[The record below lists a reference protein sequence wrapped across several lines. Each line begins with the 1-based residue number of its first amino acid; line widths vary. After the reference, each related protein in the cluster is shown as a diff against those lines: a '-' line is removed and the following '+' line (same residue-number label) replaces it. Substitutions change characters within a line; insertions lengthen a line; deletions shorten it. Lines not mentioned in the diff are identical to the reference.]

1 MVWPRGRARCT
12 VDGMQLLVIR
22 HGIAED
28 RDAFAAT
35 GEDDAQRPLTKRGEG
50 KMKAVAA
57 GLRHVVGTLDTLAAS
72 SLVRAQQTA
81 EIVAESYGDMPVET
95 VKALSPDSEPR
106 ALLGWLRQRG
116 AADVVAIV
124 GHEPH
129 LGILVTWLMTGQ
141 VASRVTLRKGGACL
155 LDFSAH
161 VASDAGTLQWALTPS
176 QLRRIGS

>member
-1 MVWPRGRARCT
+1 MKALVVKQFGALDALTLEERA
-12 VDGMQLLVIR
+12 
-22 HGIAED
+22 
-28 RDAFAAT
+28 
-35 GEDDAQRPLTKRGEG
+35 KG
-50 KMKAVAA
+50 KMKEAAA
-57 GLRHVVGTLDTLAAS
+57 GLRRVVGTLDMLAAS

-81 EIVAESYGDMPVET
+81 EIVAERYGDMPVET

-106 ALLGWLRQRG
+106 ELLGWLRQRG

-141 VASRVTLRKGGACL
+141 VTSRVTLRKGGACL

-176 QLRRIGS
+176 QLRRIGR